1 MFAPS
6 YNLTIPEE
14 YLDNRN
20 PEDFI
25 ALRIVGN
32 DAYPLYHDGDVLLI
46 DTVTEPRDG
55 GPVVVYHAATLQLG
69 RLQLNLNSH
78 VLLTCNA
85 LTLDG
90 HLRNEIDPA
99 GLVGRNSLAQKHI
112 GIGAGRFA
120 DNAR

>member
-32 DAYPLYHDGDVLLI
+32 HAYPLYHDRDVLLI
-46 DTVTEPRDG
+46 DTATEPRSS
-55 GPVVVYHAATLQLG
+55 GPVVVYHADTLQLG
-69 RLQLNLNSH
+69 SLQLNRFQPLDPCLPPVDDFRIVGAP
-78 VLLTCNA
+78 VLLI
-85 LTLDG
+85 
-90 HLRNEIDPA
+90 RE
-99 GLVGRNSLAQKHI
+99 
-112 GIGAGRFA
+112 FE
-120 DNAR
+120 